1 MGKNSLRLTG
11 KSEVKYPQVKTAV
24 TALQE
29 TEKGPVILN
38 ATFGLPMLDMC
49 KKSLIFFIGSQLKFG
64 LISPH
69 YSGGRTTQKNTPARH
84 TTRSPPQRQY
94 MSLFCMHSL
103 MEGEVV
109 RNCTRN
115 IEMGVPLLSRC
126 PRWLYDSYLK

>member
-11 KSEVKYPQVKTAV
+11 KLEVKYPQVKTAV

-69 YSGGRTTQKNTPARH
+69 YSGGRTTQKKHARPTYNTVP
-84 TTRSPPQRQY
+84 TTETIHELILY
-94 MSLFCMHSL
+94 A
-103 MEGEVV
+103 
-109 RNCTRN
+109 
-115 IEMGVPLLSRC
+115 LSDGR
-126 PRWLYDSYLK
+126 